1 MNWVELVWPVVM
13 ALGLLLG
20 LVHLLVWGT
29 HRRQGTHLALAL
41 AAFSF
46 AALTALERLALF
58 NSSPEQVATIIRWM
72 HVPLLLLIAALL
84 YAVHS
89 TFGSGAAWL
98 AISAV
103 GLRVLAVALDFTTGV
118 NLNFLSIDR
127 IEWNSWGGVLIARPV
142 GPPNPAF
149 LVAVLSNLMLAIFAL
164 HTLVRGLRL
173 QPQRRKAL
181 LLVCGAHFALAGLL
195 IATSLSW
202 AFEIPRLPLTLPCVG
217 ILLLAVGW
225 QLGKDLMHW
234 NNLEGLLRCSE
245 LGRLRVE
252 SELSQAALASGQG
265 LWQWD
270 VGAQSFIQNATNRR
284 LLGNGEEARDDA
296 AGAIAGVERDGA
308 AALFARVDCGEA
320 EQVRRRFESAI
331 RNPNYEF
338 EYPLRDGQGRRRWIC
353 LRGSV
358 EHGPDGSPRIVRGL
372 TQDISRRRSEDAQ
385 LRAVLDSSPTALLL
399 IDPQGK
405 IRYANRQAA
414 VTFEY
419 RDQDM
424 IGVSVDELLP
434 ESCRGQHPHHR
445 AEYAEHPRRR
455 GMASGRD
462 LFARSRGGRQ
472 FPAEIA
478 LSPLD
483 IESAPHVVAAVE
495 DLTERHRA
503 AHEAAMERES
513 MAHMS
518 RVSLVGEI
526 SGSLAHELNQP
537 LAAILA
543 NAQAAQRI
551 LRRNPA
557 EIADVR
563 DILEDI
569 VQNDRR
575 AGQVISRLRGLLKKE
590 FRAFVPLSA
599 NDLVNDAVR
608 VIRNDLINRG
618 VEYRLDLAANVVH
631 LQGDPVQLQQVLL
644 NLIINACEAMADRQP
659 RALTLRTTLA
669 HEGFIGFEVHDTGG
683 GIAPGMLETVFTA
696 FQTSKPSGM
705 GMGLSICRTI
715 IGAHGGRIWA
725 SNLPGG
731 GAALIFELPIVE

>member
-1 MNWVELVWPVVM
+1 MNWVELVWPVVT

-20 LVHLLVWGT
+20 LVHLLVWWA
-29 HRRQGTHLALAL
+29 HRRQGAHLALAL

-46 AALTALERLALF
+46 AALTMLERLALF
-58 NSSPEQVATIIRWM
+58 NPSPDQVATLIRWM
-72 HVPLLLLIAALL
+72 HVPLLFLVAALL
-84 YAVHS
+84 YAVHD
-89 TFGSGAAWL
+89 TFGTGAAWL
-98 AISAV
+98 ALGSL
-103 GLRVLAVALDFTTGV
+103 GLRVLAVMLDFTTGV
-118 NLNFLSIDR
+118 NLNFLRIDR
-127 IEWNSWGGVLIARPV
+127 VEWRNWGGVFIAHPV
-142 GPPNPAF
+142 GPPNPA
-149 LVAVLSNLMLAIFAL
+149 LWVAVLSNLMLAIFVL

-173 QPQRRKAL
+173 QPQRRNAL
-181 LLVCGAHFALAGLL
+181 LLVCGAHVALAGLL
-195 IATSLSW
+195 VATSLSW
-202 AFEIPRLPLTLPCVG
+202 ALDMPRLPLTLPCVAV
-217 ILLLAVGW
+217 LLLAVGW

-234 NNLEGLLRCSE
+234 NQLEGRLRCSE

-252 SELSQAALASGQG
+252 SELSQAALAAGQG

-270 VGAQSFIQNATNRR
+270 VGAHSFIQNDTNQQ
-284 LLGNGEEARDDA
+284 LLGNGEAFGGEGSQATSNREDDA
-296 AGAIAGVERDGA
+296 MAALFAGVERKE
-308 AALFARVDCGEA
+308 V
-320 EQVRRRFESAI
+320 EQVRQRFYSAI
-331 RNPNYEF
+331 RNPIYEF
-338 EYPLRDGQGRRRWIC
+338 EFQTRDGHGRRRWIC
-353 LRGSV
+353 LRGSA
-358 EHGPDGSPRIVRGL
+358 EHGADGSPLMVRGL
-372 TQDISRRRSEDAQ
+372 TQDISRRRSEQAQ

-399 IDPQGK
+399 VDPQGK
-405 IRYANRQAA
+405 IRFANRQAA
-414 VTFEY
+414 LTFEY

-424 IGVSVDELLP
+424 VGVSVDELLP
-434 ESCRGQHPHHR
+434 ESCRGGHPHLR
-445 AEYAEHPRRR
+445 AQYAEHPRRR
-455 GMASGRD
+455 GMATGSE
-462 LFARSRGGRQ
+462 LFARSRSGRE

-483 IESAPHVVAAVE
+483 IEGAPHVVAAVE

-503 AHEAAMERES
+503 AHEVAMERES

-543 NAQAAQRI
+543 NAQAAQRM

-557 EIADVR
+557 DIADVR

-569 VQNDRR
+569 VENDRR
-575 AGQVISRLRGLLKKE
+575 AGRVISRLRGLLKKE
-590 FRAFVPLSA
+590 FRAFVPLGA
-599 NDLVNDAVR
+599 NQLVNDAVR

-659 RALTLRTTLA
+659 RTLTLRTTLA
-669 HEGFIGFEVHDTGG
+669 HEGYIGFEVHDTGA
-683 GIAPGMLETVFTA
+683 GIPADMLETIFTA
-696 FQTSKPSGM
+696 FHTTKPSGM

>member
-13 ALGLLLG
+13 ALGMLLG
-20 LVHLLVWGT
+20 LVHLLVWWA
-29 HRRQGTHLALAL
+29 HRRQGAHLALAV

-46 AALTALERLALF
+46 AALTMLERLALF
-58 NSSPEQVATIIRWM
+58 NPSPDQIATLIRWM
-72 HVPLLLLIAALL
+72 HVPLLFLVAALL
-84 YAVHS
+84 YAVHD
-89 TFGSGAAWL
+89 TFATGATWL
-98 AISAV
+98 AISAL
-103 GLRVLAVALDFTTGV
+103 GLRILAVVLDFTTGV

-127 IEWNSWGGVLIARPV
+127 VEWRSWGGVLIAHPV
-142 GPPNPAF
+142 GSPNPG
-149 LVAVLSNLMLAIFAL
+149 LWVAVLSNLMLAIFVL

-173 QPQRRKAL
+173 QPQRRNAL
-181 LLVCGAHFALAGLL
+181 LLVCGAHVLLAGLL
-195 IATSLSW
+195 VATSLSW
-202 AFEIPRLPLTLPCVG
+202 AVDMPRLPLTLPFVAV
-217 ILLLAVGW
+217 LLLVVGW

-234 NNLEGLLRCSE
+234 NQLEGQLRCSE

-252 SELSQAALASGQG
+252 SELSRAALASGQG

-270 VGAQSFIQNATNRR
+270 VGAQSFIQNATNQR
-284 LLGNGEEARDDA
+284 LLGNGETLGGDPSQT
-296 AGAIAGVERDGA
+296 ISQVEEDGI
-308 AALFARVDCGEA
+308 AALFAGVECKEI
-320 EQVRRRFESAI
+320 EQVRRRFDSAI
-331 RNPNYEF
+331 QSADYEF
-338 EYPLRDGQGRRRWIC
+338 EYQTRDRHGRRRWIC

-372 TQDISRRRSEDAQ
+372 TQDISRRRSEQAQ
-385 LRAVLDSSPTALLL
+385 LHAVLDSSPTALLL
-399 IDPQGK
+399 VDPHGK

-434 ESCRGQHPHHR
+434 ERCRGGHPHHR

-455 GMASGRD
+455 GMASGRE
-462 LFARSRGGRQ
+462 LFARARGGRE

-478 LSPLD
+478 LNPLD
-483 IESAPHVVAAVE
+483 IEGTPHVVAAVE
-495 DLTERHRA
+495 DLTERQQA
-503 AHEAAMERES
+503 AREVAIERES

-518 RVSLVGEI
+518 RVSLIGEI

-543 NAQAAQRI
+543 NAQAAQRM

-569 VQNDRR
+569 VENDRR

-631 LQGDPVQLQQVLL
+631 IQGDPVQLQQVLL

-659 RALTLRTTLA
+659 RTLTLRTTLA
-669 HEGFIGFEVHDTGG
+669 HEGHIGFEVHDTGS
-683 GIAPGMLETVFTA
+683 GIAPGMLETIFTA

-725 SNLPGG
+725 CNLPGG